1 MRQKYEWR
9 LSRVILQEKVN
20 KDEMKALFVRLFV
33 DRQTIRTLVTSFR
46 HERSTLHAL
55 FYYVYDSLLQ
65 KVRNFIV

>member
-1 MRQKYEWR
+1 MRQKYERR

-20 KDEMKALFVRLFV
+20 KDEMKSLFVRLFV

-46 HERSTLHAL
+46 HEQSALHAL

-65 KVRNFIV
+65 KIRNFIV